1 MTTEIQINF
10 ERRIMKNEMQYI
22 FICDSNLNKL
32 HLVNIDKPIDL
43 TSVINDV
50 IYFDAIG
57 IQSNYKNPLDAKFKR
72 TKDTRHEE
80 TSRLIV
86 KDDLPK
92 RFNTNELVAFLQSLQ
107 TRGKD
112 KKKRTINPKSLLNL
126 KPAKQFTKDY
136 NFKKPSFLSESQMG
150 YVEQL
155 RQKNTPYRQISE
167 ELGLPVN
174 KVKNAHHYFK
184 NKQRETKAAN
194 LN

>member
-1 MTTEIQINF
+1 MSKTLP
-10 ERRIMKNEMQYI
+10 YL

-32 HLVNIDKPIDL
+32 HVVNINKPVDL

-50 IYFDAIG
+50 VYFDAIG

-72 TKDTRHEE
+72 TKDTRNEE
-80 TSRLIV
+80 TSRLII

-92 RFNTNELVAFLQSLQ
+92 RFNTKELVAFLQSLQ

-112 KKKRTINPKSLLNL
+112 KKKRAINPKSLLNL

-136 NFKKPSFLSESQMG
+136 NFKKPSFLSESQMSF
-150 YVEQL
+150 VEQL
-155 RQKNTPYRQISE
+155 RERNTPYRQISE
-167 ELGLPVN
+167 ELGLPVE
-174 KVKNAHHYFK
+174 KVKNAYHYFK

>member
-1 MTTEIQINF
+1 
-10 ERRIMKNEMQYI
+10 MKNEMQYI

-32 HLVNIDKPIDL
+32 HVVNIKKPMDL

-50 IYFDAIG
+50 VYFDAIG

-72 TKDTRHEE
+72 TRDTRNEE
-80 TSRLIV
+80 ISRLIV
-86 KDDLPK
+86 KDDLPM
-92 RFNTNELVAFLQSLQ
+92 RFNTLDLVALLQSLQ

-112 KKKRTINPKSLLNL
+112 KKKRAINPKSLLNL

-136 NFKKPSFLSESQMG
+136 NFKKPSFLNESQMS

-155 RQKNTPYRQISE
+155 RARNTPYRQISE
-167 ELGLPVN
+167 GLGLPID
-174 KVKNAHHYFK
+174 KVKNAHYYFK

>member
-1 MTTEIQINF
+1 MSKTLP
-10 ERRIMKNEMQYI
+10 YL
-22 FICDSNLNKL
+22 FICDSHLNKL
-32 HLVNIDKPIDL
+32 HVVNINKPIDL

-50 IYFDAIG
+50 VYFDAIG

-72 TKDTRHEE
+72 TKDTRNEE

-86 KDDLPK
+86 KDDLPI
-92 RFNTNELVAFLQSLQ
+92 RFNTEDLVAFLQSLQ

-136 NFKKPSFLSESQMG
+136 NFKKPSFLSGSQMS

-155 RQKNTPYRQISE
+155 RARNTPYRQISE
-167 ELGLPVN
+167 ELGLPVE
-174 KVKNAHHYFK
+174 KVKNAYHYFK
-184 NKQRETKAAN
+184 NKQRETKPAN

>member
-1 MTTEIQINF
+1 
-10 ERRIMKNEMQYI
+10 MKKTMQYL
-22 FICDSNLNKL
+22 FICDKNLNKL
-32 HLVNIDKPIDL
+32 HVVNINKPVDL

-50 IYFDAIG
+50 VYFDAIG

-72 TKDTRHEE
+72 TKDTRNEE

-92 RFNTNELVAFLQSLQ
+92 RFNTKELVAFLQSLQ

-112 KKKRTINPKSLLNL
+112 KKKRAINPKSLLNL

-136 NFKKPSFLSESQMG
+136 NFKKPSFLSESQMS

-155 RQKNTPYRQISE
+155 RARNTPYRQISE
-167 ELGLPVN
+167 ELGLPVE
-174 KVKNAHHYFK
+174 KVKNAYHYFK

>member
-1 MTTEIQINF
+1 MSVQLP
-10 ERRIMKNEMQYI
+10 YL
-22 FICDSNLNKL
+22 FICDKNLNKL
-32 HLVNIDKPIDL
+32 HVVNLNKPMDL

-50 IYFDAIG
+50 VYFDAIG

-72 TKDTRHEE
+72 TKDTRNEE

-92 RFNTNELVAFLQSLQ
+92 RFNTNELVVFLQSLQ

-126 KPAKQFTKDY
+126 KPAKQFSKDY
-136 NFKKPSFLSESQMG
+136 NFKKPSFLSESQLS

-155 RQKNTPYRQISE
+155 RARNTPYRQISE
-167 ELGLPVN
+167 ELGLPLD
-174 KVKNAHHYFK
+174 KVKNAHYYFK

>member
-1 MTTEIQINF
+1 
-10 ERRIMKNEMQYI
+10 MQYL

-32 HLVNIDKPIDL
+32 HVVNINKPIDL

-72 TKDTRHEE
+72 TKDARNEE
-80 TSRLIV
+80 TSRLIAR
-86 KDDLPK
+86 DDLPK
-92 RFNTNELVAFLQSLQ
+92 RFNTEELVNFLRSLQ

-112 KKKRTINPKSLLNL
+112 KKKRAINPKSLLNL
-126 KPAKQFTKDY
+126 KPAKKFTKDY
-136 NFKKPSFLSESQMG
+136 NFKKPSFLSESQMS

-155 RQKNTPYRQISE
+155 RARNTPYRQISE
-167 ELGLPVN
+167 ELGLPVE
-174 KVKNAHHYFK
+174 KVKNAYHYFK
-184 NKQRETKAAN
+184 YKQRETKAEN